1 MSGEIL
7 NLALKK
13 EIFEG
18 LLDGSLNEI
27 PIKKS
32 NWWKKRLMDEN
43 TGRFKDFMV
52 VAATSGSSD
61 KVYFEIKYIE
71 LREDNFII
79 GVKLIN
85 MDEGD
90 SDGDIDTN
98 LDNGEV
104 IAPDVINPEI
114 IEPVKINPITIET
127 DETDENGDDITKLIV
142 NVKENVGISQISQ
155 DITVTKEGNVKID
168 EYSTLKQTI
177 LALFDVFCNLEGNFV
192 VNMPYITIRN
202 NGQLVGTKYR
212 FHIEKDADIRVDYTK
227 QEFIK
232 YEDVSDELFVN
243 TIASYMKKLMI
254 SNYVFINKNASGFKY
269 GPNGELIFVLYATG
283 RRKYFFKSR

>member
-1 MSGEIL
+1 MSHEIL

-43 TGRFKDFMV
+43 TGRFKNFMV

-71 LREDNFII
+71 LRGNNFII

-90 SDGDIDTN
+90 SDSDIDTN

-104 IAPDVINPEI
+104 IAPNVINPEV
-114 IEPVKINPITIET
+114 IEPVKINPVTIET
-127 DETDENGDDITKLIV
+127 DESGNTIAKMIV
-142 NVKENVGISQISQ
+142 NVKENVPISHISQ
-155 DITVTKEGNVKID
+155 DIIVTKEGNVKID
-168 EYSTLKQTI
+168 KYSELKQTV
-177 LALFDVFCNLEGNFV
+177 LSLFDVFCNLEGNFV

-227 QEFIK
+227 QEFVK
-232 YEDVSDELFVN
+232 HEDISDELFVN

-283 RRKYFFKSR
+283 RRRYFFKSR

>member
-32 NWWKKRLMDEN
+32 NWWKKRLIDEN
-43 TGRFKDFMV
+43 TGRFKNFMV

-71 LREDNFII
+71 LRENNFII

-90 SDGDIDTN
+90 SDSDIDTN
-98 LDNGEV
+98 LDNGE
-104 IAPDVINPEI
+104 IITPNIINPEL
-114 IEPVKINPITIET
+114 IEPVKINPVTIET
-127 DETDENGDDITKLIV
+127 DENGNTIAKMIV
-142 NVKENVGISQISQ
+142 SVKENVPISHISQ

-168 EYSTLKQTI
+168 EYSALKQTV
-177 LALFDVFCNLEGNFV
+177 LSLFDVFCNLEGNFV

-212 FHIEKDADIRVDYTK
+212 FHIESDADTRVDYTK
-227 QEFIK
+227 QEFVK
-232 YEDVSDELFVN
+232 YEDISDELFVN

-283 RRKYFFKSR
+283 RRRYFFKSR

>member
-43 TGRFKDFMV
+43 TGRFKNFMV

-71 LREDNFII
+71 LRENNFII

-90 SDGDIDTN
+90 SDSDIDTN

-104 IAPDVINPEI
+104 IAPNIINPEI
-114 IEPVKINPITIET
+114 IEPEKINPVTIET
-127 DETDENGDDITKLIV
+127 IV

-155 DITVTKEGNVKID
+155 DITATKEGNVKID
-168 EYSTLKQTI
+168 EYSTLKQTV
-177 LALFDVFCNLEGNFV
+177 LSLFDVFCNLEGNFV

-212 FHIEKDADIRVDYTK
+212 FHIESDADTRIDYTK
-227 QEFIK
+227 QEFVK
-232 YEDVSDELFVN
+232 HEDISDELFTN

>member
-71 LREDNFII
+71 LRENNFII

-90 SDGDIDTN
+90 SDSDIDTN

-104 IAPDVINPEI
+104 IAPNIINPEI
-114 IEPVKINPITIET
+114 IEPVKINPVTIET
-127 DETDENGDDITKLIV
+127 IV

-155 DITVTKEGNVKID
+155 DIIVTKEGNVKND
-168 EYSTLKQTI
+168 EYSVLKQTV
-177 LALFDVFCNLEGNFV
+177 LSLFDVFCNLEGNFV

-227 QEFIK
+227 QEFVK

-243 TIASYMKKLMI
+243 TISSYMKKLMI

>member
-43 TGRFKDFMV
+43 TGRFKNFMV

-71 LREDNFII
+71 MRENNFII

-90 SDGDIDTN
+90 SDSDIDTN

-104 IAPDVINPEI
+104 IKPNVINPEV
-114 IEPVKINPITIET
+114 IEPVKINPVTIET
-127 DETDENGDDITKLIV
+127 DESGNNIAKMIV

-168 EYSTLKQTI
+168 EYSALKQTV
-177 LALFDVFCNLEGNFV
+177 LSLFDVFCNLEGNFV

>member
-13 EIFEG
+13 EIFES

-43 TGRFKDFMV
+43 TGQFKNFMV

-71 LREDNFII
+71 LRENNFII

-90 SDGDIDTN
+90 SDSDVDTN

-104 IAPDVINPEI
+104 IKPNVINPEV
-114 IEPVKINPITIET
+114 IEPVKINPVTIET
-127 DETDENGDDITKLIV
+127 GNTNTKIIV

-155 DITVTKEGNVKID
+155 DITATKEGNVKID
-168 EYSTLKQTI
+168 EYSTLKQTV
-177 LALFDVFCNLEGNFV
+177 LSLFDVFCNLEGNFV

-283 RRKYFFKSR
+283 RRRYFFKSR

>member
-43 TGRFKDFMV
+43 TGRFKNFMV

-71 LREDNFII
+71 MRENNFFI

-90 SDGDIDTN
+90 SDSDIDTN
-98 LDNGEV
+98 LDNGGV
-104 IAPDVINPEI
+104 IKPNVINPEI
-114 IEPVKINPITIET
+114 IEPVKINPVTIET
-127 DETDENGDDITKLIV
+127 DESGNNIAKMIV

-168 EYSTLKQTI
+168 EYSALKQTV
-177 LALFDVFCNLEGNFV
+177 LSLFDVFCNLEGNFV

-212 FHIEKDADIRVDYTK
+212 FHIESDADIRVDYNK
-227 QEFIK
+227 QEFVK
-232 YEDVSDELFVN
+232 HEDISDELFVN
-243 TIASYMKKLMI
+243 TISSYMKKLMI

-283 RRKYFFKSR
+283 RRRYFFKSR

>member
-71 LREDNFII
+71 MRENNFII

-90 SDGDIDTN
+90 SDSDVDTN
-98 LDNGEV
+98 LDNGE
-104 IAPDVINPEI
+104 IITPNIINPEV
-114 IEPVKINPITIET
+114 IEPVKINPVTIET
-127 DETDENGDDITKLIV
+127 GNTNTKIIV

-155 DITVTKEGNVKID
+155 DIIVTKEGNVKID
-168 EYSTLKQTI
+168 EYSVLKQTV
-177 LALFDVFCNLEGNFV
+177 LSLFDVFCNLEGNFV

-202 NGQLVGTKYR
+202 NGQLVGTKYK
-212 FHIEKDADIRVDYTK
+212 FHIESDADTRVDYTK
-227 QEFIK
+227 QEFVK
-232 YEDVSDELFVN
+232 YEDISDELFVN

-283 RRKYFFKSR
+283 RRRYFFQK

>member
-43 TGRFKDFMV
+43 TGRFKNFMV

-71 LREDNFII
+71 LRDNNFII

-90 SDGDIDTN
+90 SDSDIDTN

-104 IAPDVINPEI
+104 IAPNVINPEV
-114 IEPVKINPITIET
+114 IEPVKINPVTIET
-127 DETDENGDDITKLIV
+127 DESGNTIAKMIV
-142 NVKENVGISQISQ
+142 NVKENVPISHISQ
-155 DITVTKEGNVKID
+155 DIIVTKEGNVKID
-168 EYSTLKQTI
+168 KYSELKQTI

-283 RRKYFFKSR
+283 RRRYFFKSR

>member
-43 TGRFKDFMV
+43 TGQFKNFMV

-71 LREDNFII
+71 LRDNNFII

-90 SDGDIDTN
+90 SDSDIDTN

-104 IAPDVINPEI
+104 IAPNVINPEV
-114 IEPVKINPITIET
+114 IEPVKINPVTIET
-127 DETDENGDDITKLIV
+127 DESGNTIAKMIV
-142 NVKENVGISQISQ
+142 NVKENVPISHISQ
-155 DITVTKEGNVKID
+155 DIIVTKEGNVKID
-168 EYSTLKQTI
+168 KYSELKQTI

-212 FHIEKDADIRVDYTK
+212 FHIESDADTRVDYTK
-227 QEFIK
+227 QEFVK
-232 YEDVSDELFVN
+232 YEDISDELFIN
-243 TIASYMKKLMI
+243 IIASYMKKLMI

>member
-71 LREDNFII
+71 LRENNFII

-90 SDGDIDTN
+90 SDSDVDTN

-104 IAPDVINPEI
+104 IKPNVINPEV
-114 IEPVKINPITIET
+114 IEPVKINPVTIET
-127 DETDENGDDITKLIV
+127 GNTNTKIIV

-155 DITVTKEGNVKID
+155 DITATKEGNVKID
-168 EYSTLKQTI
+168 EYSTLKQTV
-177 LALFDVFCNLEGNFV
+177 LSLFDVFCNLEGNFV

-227 QEFIK
+227 QEFVK
-232 YEDVSDELFVN
+232 HEDISDELFVN

>member
-43 TGRFKDFMV
+43 TGRFKNFMV

-71 LREDNFII
+71 MRENNFII

-90 SDGDIDTN
+90 SDSDVDTN

-104 IAPDVINPEI
+104 IKPNVINPEV
-114 IEPVKINPITIET
+114 IEPVKINPVTIET
-127 DETDENGDDITKLIV
+127 GNTNTKIIV

-155 DITVTKEGNVKID
+155 DITATKEGNVKID
-168 EYSTLKQTI
+168 EYSTLKQTV
-177 LALFDVFCNLEGNFV
+177 LSLFDVFCNLEGNFV

-202 NGQLVGTKYR
+202 NGQLVGTKYK
-212 FHIEKDADIRVDYTK
+212 FHIESDADTRVDYTK
-227 QEFIK
+227 QEFVK
-232 YEDVSDELFVN
+232 YEDISDELFIN
-243 TIASYMKKLMI
+243 IIASYMKKLMI

-283 RRKYFFKSR
+283 RRRYFFKSR

>member
-43 TGRFKDFMV
+43 TGRFKNFMV

-71 LREDNFII
+71 LRDNNFII

-90 SDGDIDTN
+90 SDSDIDTN

-104 IAPDVINPEI
+104 IAPNVINPEV
-114 IEPVKINPITIET
+114 IEPVKINPVTIET
-127 DETDENGDDITKLIV
+127 DESGNTIAKMIV
-142 NVKENVGISQISQ
+142 NVKENVPISHISQ
-155 DITVTKEGNVKID
+155 DIIVTKEGNVKID
-168 EYSTLKQTI
+168 EYSTLKQTV
-177 LALFDVFCNLEGNFV
+177 LSLFDVFCNLEGNFV

-212 FHIEKDADIRVDYTK
+212 FHIESDADTRIDYTK
-227 QEFIK
+227 QEFVK
-232 YEDVSDELFVN
+232 HEDISDELFTN

-283 RRKYFFKSR
+283 RRKYFFKIK

>member
-43 TGRFKDFMV
+43 TGRFKNFMV
-52 VAATSGSSD
+52 VPATSGSSD

-71 LREDNFII
+71 LRDNNFII
-79 GVKLIN
+79 GVTLLN

-90 SDGDIDTN
+90 SDSDIDTN

-104 IAPDVINPEI
+104 IEPNVINPEV
-114 IEPVKINPITIET
+114 IEPVKINPVTIET
-127 DETDENGDDITKLIV
+127 DESGNTIAKMIV
-142 NVKENVGISQISQ
+142 NVKENVPISHISQ

-168 EYSTLKQTI
+168 EYSALKQTV
-177 LALFDVFCNLEGNFV
+177 LSLFDVFCNLEGNFV

-212 FHIEKDADIRVDYTK
+212 FHIESDADIRVDYTK
-227 QEFIK
+227 QEFVK
-232 YEDVSDELFVN
+232 HEDISDELFVN

>member
-43 TGRFKDFMV
+43 TGRFKNFMV

-71 LREDNFII
+71 LRENNFII

-90 SDGDIDTN
+90 SDSDIDTN

-104 IAPDVINPEI
+104 IAPNIINPEV
-114 IEPVKINPITIET
+114 IEPVKINPVTIET
-127 DETDENGDDITKLIV
+127 IV

-155 DITVTKEGNVKID
+155 DIIVIKEGNVKID
-168 EYSTLKQTI
+168 EYSALKQTI

-212 FHIEKDADIRVDYTK
+212 FHIESDADIRVDYTK
-227 QEFIK
+227 QEFVKHKDI
-232 YEDVSDELFVN
+232 SDELFVN

>member
-43 TGRFKDFMV
+43 TGRFKNFMV

-71 LREDNFII
+71 LRENNFII

-90 SDGDIDTN
+90 SDSDIDTN

-104 IAPDVINPEI
+104 ITPNIINPEI
-114 IEPVKINPITIET
+114 IEPVKINPVTIET
-127 DETDENGDDITKLIV
+127 DESGNNIAKMIV

-168 EYSTLKQTI
+168 EYSALKQTV
-177 LALFDVFCNLEGNFV
+177 LSLFDVFCNLEGNFV

-212 FHIEKDADIRVDYTK
+212 FHIESDADIRVDYTK
-227 QEFIK
+227 QEFVK
-232 YEDVSDELFVN
+232 HEDISDELFVN

-283 RRKYFFKSR
+283 RRRYFFKSR

>member
-43 TGRFKDFMV
+43 TGRFKNFMV

-71 LREDNFII
+71 LRENNFFI

-90 SDGDIDTN
+90 SDSDIDTN

-104 IAPDVINPEI
+104 ITPNIINPEI
-114 IEPVKINPITIET
+114 IEPVKINPVTIET
-127 DETDENGDDITKLIV
+127 DESGNNIAKMIV

-168 EYSTLKQTI
+168 EYSALKQTV
-177 LALFDVFCNLEGNFV
+177 LSLFDVFCNLEGNFV

-212 FHIEKDADIRVDYTK
+212 FHIESDADIRVDYTK
-227 QEFIK
+227 QEFVK
-232 YEDVSDELFVN
+232 HEDISDELFTN

>member
-32 NWWKKRLMDEN
+32 NWWKKRLIDEN
-43 TGRFKDFMV
+43 TGRFKNFMV

-71 LREDNFII
+71 LRENNFII

-90 SDGDIDTN
+90 SDSDIDTN

-104 IAPDVINPEI
+104 IKPNVINPEI
-114 IEPVKINPITIET
+114 IEPVKINPVTIET
-127 DETDENGDDITKLIV
+127 DESGNNIAKMIV

-212 FHIEKDADIRVDYTK
+212 FHIESDADTRVDYTK
-227 QEFIK
+227 QEFVK
-232 YEDVSDELFVN
+232 YEDISDELFIN

-283 RRKYFFKSR
+283 RRRYFFKSR

>member
-43 TGRFKDFMV
+43 TGRFKNFMV

-71 LREDNFII
+71 LRENNFFI

-90 SDGDIDTN
+90 SDSDIDTN

-104 IAPDVINPEI
+104 IVPNIINPEI
-114 IEPVKINPITIET
+114 IEPVKINPVTIET
-127 DETDENGDDITKLIV
+127 IV

-168 EYSTLKQTI
+168 EYSALKQTV
-177 LALFDVFCNLEGNFV
+177 LSLFDVFCNLEGNFV

-212 FHIEKDADIRVDYTK
+212 FHIESDADIRVDYTK
-227 QEFIK
+227 QEFVK
-232 YEDVSDELFVN
+232 HEDISDELFVN
-243 TIASYMKKLMI
+243 TITSYMKKLMI

-283 RRKYFFKSR
+283 RRRYFFKSR

>member
-90 SDGDIDTN
+90 SDSDVDTN
-98 LDNGEV
+98 LDNGE
-104 IAPDVINPEI
+104 IITPNIINPEV
-114 IEPVKINPITIET
+114 IEPVKINPVTIET
-127 DETDENGDDITKLIV
+127 GNTNTKIIV

-155 DITVTKEGNVKID
+155 DITATKEGNVKID
-168 EYSTLKQTI
+168 EYSALKQTV
-177 LALFDVFCNLEGNFV
+177 LSLFDVFCNLEGNFV

>member
-43 TGRFKDFMV
+43 TGRFKNFMV

-71 LREDNFII
+71 LRDNNFII

-90 SDGDIDTN
+90 SDSDIDTN

-104 IAPDVINPEI
+104 IAPNVINPEV
-114 IEPVKINPITIET
+114 IEPVKINPVTIET
-127 DETDENGDDITKLIV
+127 DESGNTIAKMIV
-142 NVKENVGISQISQ
+142 NVKENVPISHISQ
-155 DITVTKEGNVKID
+155 DIIVTKEGNVKID
-168 EYSTLKQTI
+168 KYSELKQTI

-212 FHIEKDADIRVDYTK
+212 FHIESDADTRIDYTK
-227 QEFIK
+227 QEFVK
-232 YEDVSDELFVN
+232 HEDISDELFVN

>member
-13 EIFEG
+13 EIFES

-43 TGRFKDFMV
+43 TGQFKNFMV

-71 LREDNFII
+71 LRENNFII

-90 SDGDIDTN
+90 SDSDIDTN
-98 LDNGEV
+98 LDNGE
-104 IAPDVINPEI
+104 IITPNIINPEV
-114 IEPVKINPITIET
+114 IEPVKINPVTIET
-127 DETDENGDDITKLIV
+127 DESGNTIAKMIV

-155 DITVTKEGNVKID
+155 DIIVTKEGNVKID
-168 EYSTLKQTI
+168 EYSALKQTV
-177 LALFDVFCNLEGNFV
+177 LSLFDVFCNLEGNFV

-212 FHIEKDADIRVDYTK
+212 FHIESDADTRVDYTK
-227 QEFIK
+227 QEFVK
-232 YEDVSDELFVN
+232 HEDISDELFVN

>member
-1 MSGEIL
+1 MNNEIL

-43 TGRFKDFMV
+43 TGRFKNFMV

-61 KVYFEIKYIE
+61 KVYFEIRYIE
-71 LREDNFII
+71 LRGNNFII

-90 SDGDIDTN
+90 SDNDIDTN
-98 LDNGEV
+98 LDNGDV
-104 IAPDVINPEI
+104 ITSESINPEV
-114 IEPVKINPITIET
+114 IESVKINPVTIET
-127 DETDENGDDITKLIV
+127 DEDGNNIAKMIV
-142 NVKENVGISQISQ
+142 NVKENVPISHISQ
-155 DITVTKEGNVKID
+155 DITVTKDVNVKID
-168 EYSTLKQTI
+168 EYFTLKQTV
-177 LALFDVFCNLEGNFV
+177 LALFDMFCNLEGNFV

-202 NGQLVGTKYR
+202 NGQLVSTKYR
-212 FHIEKDADIRVDYTK
+212 FHIERDADVRIDYTK
-227 QEFIK
+227 QEFVKHENI
-232 YEDVSDELFVN
+232 SDELFVN
-243 TIASYMKKLMI
+243 TITSYMKKLMI

>member
-43 TGRFKDFMV
+43 TGRFKNFMV

-71 LREDNFII
+71 MRENNFII

-90 SDGDIDTN
+90 SDSDVDTN

-104 IAPDVINPEI
+104 IKPNVINPEV
-114 IEPVKINPITIET
+114 IEPVKINPVTIET
-127 DETDENGDDITKLIV
+127 GNTNTKIIV

-155 DITVTKEGNVKID
+155 DITATKEGNVKID
-168 EYSTLKQTI
+168 EYSALKQTV
-177 LALFDVFCNLEGNFV
+177 LSLFDVFCNLEGNFV

-212 FHIEKDADIRVDYTK
+212 FHIESDADTRVDYTK
-227 QEFIK
+227 QEFVK
-232 YEDVSDELFVN
+232 YEDISDKLFIN

>member
-43 TGRFKDFMV
+43 TGRFKNFMV

-61 KVYFEIKYIE
+61 KVYFEIRYIE
-71 LREDNFII
+71 LRGNNFII

-90 SDGDIDTN
+90 SDSGIDTN
-98 LDNGEV
+98 LDNGDV
-104 IAPDVINPEI
+104 ITSESINPEV
-114 IEPVKINPITIET
+114 IESVKINPVTIET
-127 DETDENGDDITKLIV
+127 DEDGNNIAKMIV
-142 NVKENVGISQISQ
+142 NVKENVPISHISQ
-155 DITVTKEGNVKID
+155 DITVTKDVNVKID
-168 EYSTLKQTI
+168 EYFTLKQTV
-177 LALFDVFCNLEGNFV
+177 LALFDMFCNLEGNFV

-202 NGQLVGTKYR
+202 NGQLVSTKYR
-212 FHIEKDADIRVDYTK
+212 FHIERDADVRIDYTK
-227 QEFIK
+227 QEFVKHENI
-232 YEDVSDELFVN
+232 SDELFVN
-243 TIASYMKKLMI
+243 TITSYMKKLMI

>member
-71 LREDNFII
+71 LRQNNFII

-90 SDGDIDTN
+90 SDSDIDTN

-104 IAPDVINPEI
+104 IAPNIINPEV
-114 IEPVKINPITIET
+114 IEPVKINPVTIET
-127 DETDENGDDITKLIV
+127 IV

-155 DITVTKEGNVKID
+155 DIIVTKEGNVKID
-168 EYSTLKQTI
+168 EYSALKQTV
-177 LALFDVFCNLEGNFV
+177 LSLFDVFCNLEGNFV

-283 RRKYFFKSR
+283 RRRYFFKSR

>member
-43 TGRFKDFMV
+43 TGRFKNFMV

-71 LREDNFII
+71 LRENNFII

-85 MDEGD
+85 MD
-90 SDGDIDTN
+90 
-98 LDNGEV
+98 
-104 IAPDVINPEI
+104 
-114 IEPVKINPITIET
+114 
-127 DETDENGDDITKLIV
+127 
-142 NVKENVGISQISQ
+142 
-155 DITVTKEGNVKID
+155 
-168 EYSTLKQTI
+168 
-177 LALFDVFCNLEGNFV
+177 
-192 VNMPYITIRN
+192 
-202 NGQLVGTKYR
+202 
-212 FHIEKDADIRVDYTK
+212 
-227 QEFIK
+227 
-232 YEDVSDELFVN
+232 
-243 TIASYMKKLMI
+243 
-254 SNYVFINKNASGFKY
+254 
-269 GPNGELIFVLYATG
+269 
-283 RRKYFFKSR
+283 

>member
-27 PIKKS
+27 PIKKN

-61 KVYFEIKYIE
+61 KVYFEIRYIE
-71 LREDNFII
+71 LRGNNFFI

-90 SDGDIDTN
+90 SDSDIDTN

-104 IAPDVINPEI
+104 ITPDVISPEV
-114 IEPVKINPITIET
+114 IEPVKINPVIIET
-127 DETDENGDDITKLIV
+127 DEGGNTIAKQIV
-142 NVKENVGISQISQ
+142 NVKENVGISQMSQ
-155 DITVTKEGNVKID
+155 DITITKEGNVRID
-168 EYSTLKQTI
+168 EYSALKQTI

-227 QEFIK
+227 QEFVK
-232 YEDVSDELFVN
+232 YEDVSDELFAN

>member
-71 LREDNFII
+71 LRENNFII

-90 SDGDIDTN
+90 SDSDVDTN

-104 IAPDVINPEI
+104 IKPNVINPEV
-114 IEPVKINPITIET
+114 IEPVKINPVTIET
-127 DETDENGDDITKLIV
+127 GNTNTKIIV

-155 DITVTKEGNVKID
+155 DITATKEGNVKID
-168 EYSTLKQTI
+168 EYSTLKQTV
-177 LALFDVFCNLEGNFV
+177 LSLFDVFCNLEGNFV

-212 FHIEKDADIRVDYTK
+212 FHIESDADTRVDYTK
-227 QEFIK
+227 QEFVK
-232 YEDVSDELFVN
+232 YEDISDELFIN
-243 TIASYMKKLMI
+243 IIASYMKKLMI

-283 RRKYFFKSR
+283 RRRYFFKSR

>member
-43 TGRFKDFMV
+43 TGRFKNFMV

-71 LREDNFII
+71 LRDNNFII

-90 SDGDIDTN
+90 SDSDIDTN

-104 IAPDVINPEI
+104 IAPNIINPEI
-114 IEPVKINPITIET
+114 IEPVKINPVTIET
-127 DETDENGDDITKLIV
+127 IV

-155 DITVTKEGNVKID
+155 DITATKEGNVKND
-168 EYSTLKQTI
+168 EYSALKQTV
-177 LALFDVFCNLEGNFV
+177 LSLFDVFCNLEGNFV

-212 FHIEKDADIRVDYTK
+212 FHIESDADTRVDYTK
-227 QEFIK
+227 QEFVK
-232 YEDVSDELFVN
+232 HEDISDELFVN

-283 RRKYFFKSR
+283 RRRYFFKSR

>member
-43 TGRFKDFMV
+43 TGRFKNFMV

-71 LREDNFII
+71 MRENNFFI

-90 SDGDIDTN
+90 SDSDIDTN
-98 LDNGEV
+98 LDNGGV
-104 IAPDVINPEI
+104 IKPNVINPEI
-114 IEPVKINPITIET
+114 IEPVKINPVTIET
-127 DETDENGDDITKLIV
+127 DESGNNIAKMIV

-168 EYSTLKQTI
+168 EYSALKQTV
-177 LALFDVFCNLEGNFV
+177 LSLFDVFCNLEGNFV

-202 NGQLVGTKYR
+202 NGQLVGTKYK
-212 FHIEKDADIRVDYTK
+212 FHIESDADTRVDYTK
-227 QEFIK
+227 QEFVK
-232 YEDVSDELFVN
+232 YEDISDELFVN

-283 RRKYFFKSR
+283 RRRYFFKSR

>member
-43 TGRFKDFMV
+43 TGRFKNFMV

-71 LREDNFII
+71 LRENNFII

-90 SDGDIDTN
+90 SDSDIDTN

-104 IAPDVINPEI
+104 VAPNIINPEI
-114 IEPVKINPITIET
+114 IEPVKINPVTIET
-127 DETDENGDDITKLIV
+127 DESGNNIAKMIV

-168 EYSTLKQTI
+168 EYSALKQTV
-177 LALFDVFCNLEGNFV
+177 LSLFDVFCNLEGNFV

-212 FHIEKDADIRVDYTK
+212 FHIESDADIRVDYTK
-227 QEFIK
+227 QEFVK
-232 YEDVSDELFVN
+232 HEDISDELFVN

>member
-71 LREDNFII
+71 LRENNFII

-90 SDGDIDTN
+90 SDSDIDTN

-104 IAPDVINPEI
+104 IAPNIINPEI
-114 IEPVKINPITIET
+114 IEPVKINPVTIET
-127 DETDENGDDITKLIV
+127 GNTNTKIIV

-155 DITVTKEGNVKID
+155 DITATKEGNVKID
-168 EYSTLKQTI
+168 EYSALKQTV
-177 LALFDVFCNLEGNFV
+177 LSLFDVFCNLEGNFV

-212 FHIEKDADIRVDYTK
+212 FHIESDADTRVDYTK
-227 QEFIK
+227 QEFVK
-232 YEDVSDELFVN
+232 YEDISDELFIN
-243 TIASYMKKLMI
+243 IIASYMKKLMI

-269 GPNGELIFVLYATG
+269 GPNGELIFVLYTTG

>member
-43 TGRFKDFMV
+43 TGRFKNFMV

-71 LREDNFII
+71 LRENNFII

-90 SDGDIDTN
+90 SDSDIDTN

-104 IAPDVINPEI
+104 IKPNVINPEI
-114 IEPVKINPITIET
+114 IEPVKINPVTIET
-127 DETDENGDDITKLIV
+127 GNTNTKIIV

-168 EYSTLKQTI
+168 EYSALKQTV
-177 LALFDVFCNLEGNFV
+177 LSLFDVFCNLEGNFV

-212 FHIEKDADIRVDYTK
+212 FHIESDADIRVDYTK
-227 QEFIK
+227 QEFVK
-232 YEDVSDELFVN
+232 HEDISDELFVN

-283 RRKYFFKSR
+283 RRRYFFKSR

>member
-43 TGRFKDFMV
+43 TGRFKNFMV

-71 LREDNFII
+71 LRENNFII

-90 SDGDIDTN
+90 SDSDVDTN
-98 LDNGEV
+98 LDNGE
-104 IAPDVINPEI
+104 IITPNIINPEV
-114 IEPVKINPITIET
+114 IEPVKINPVTIET
-127 DETDENGDDITKLIV
+127 GNTNTKIIV

-155 DITVTKEGNVKID
+155 DITATKEGNVKID
-168 EYSTLKQTI
+168 EYSTLKQTV
-177 LALFDVFCNLEGNFV
+177 LSLFDVFCNLEGNFV

-212 FHIEKDADIRVDYTK
+212 FHIESDADTRVDYTK
-227 QEFIK
+227 QEFVK
-232 YEDVSDELFVN
+232 YEDISDELFIN
-243 TIASYMKKLMI
+243 IIASYMKKLMI

-283 RRKYFFKSR
+283 RRRYFFKSR

>member
-27 PIKKS
+27 PIKKN

-43 TGRFKDFMV
+43 TGRFKDFIV

-61 KVYFEIKYIE
+61 KVYFEIRYIE
-71 LREDNFII
+71 LRGNNFFI

-90 SDGDIDTN
+90 SDSDIDTN
-98 LDNGEV
+98 LDNGGV
-104 IAPDVINPEI
+104 IKPNVINPEI
-114 IEPVKINPITIET
+114 IEPVKINPVTIET
-127 DETDENGDDITKLIV
+127 DESGNTIAKMIV
-142 NVKENVGISQISQ
+142 NVKENVGISQMSQ
-155 DITVTKEGNVKID
+155 DITITKEGNVRID
-168 EYSTLKQTI
+168 EYSALKQTI

-227 QEFIK
+227 QEFVK
-232 YEDVSDELFVN
+232 HEDISDELFVN

>member
-32 NWWKKRLMDEN
+32 NWWKKRLIDEN
-43 TGRFKDFMV
+43 TGRFKNFMV

-71 LREDNFII
+71 LRENNFII

-90 SDGDIDTN
+90 SDSDIDTN
-98 LDNGEV
+98 LDNGE
-104 IAPDVINPEI
+104 IITPNIINPEV
-114 IEPVKINPITIET
+114 IEPVKINPVTIET
-127 DETDENGDDITKLIV
+127 DESGNTIAKMIV
-142 NVKENVGISQISQ
+142 NVKENVPISHISQ
-155 DITVTKEGNVKID
+155 DIIVTKEGNVKID
-168 EYSTLKQTI
+168 EYSTLKQTV
-177 LALFDVFCNLEGNFV
+177 LSLFDVFCNLEGNFV

-227 QEFIK
+227 QEFVK
-232 YEDVSDELFVN
+232 YEDISDELFIN

-283 RRKYFFKSR
+283 RRRYFFKSR

>member
-43 TGRFKDFMV
+43 TGRFKNFMV

-71 LREDNFII
+71 MRENNFII

-90 SDGDIDTN
+90 SDSDVDTN
-98 LDNGEV
+98 LDNGE
-104 IAPDVINPEI
+104 IITPNIINPEV
-114 IEPVKINPITIET
+114 IEPVKINPVIIET
-127 DETDENGDDITKLIV
+127 DEGGNTIAKQIV

-155 DITVTKEGNVKID
+155 DIIVTKEGNVKID

-283 RRKYFFKSR
+283 RRRYFFKSR

>member
-43 TGRFKDFMV
+43 TGRFKNFMV

-90 SDGDIDTN
+90 SDSDVDTN

-104 IAPDVINPEI
+104 IKPNVINPEV
-114 IEPVKINPITIET
+114 IEPAKINPVTIET
-127 DETDENGDDITKLIV
+127 GNTNTKIIV

-155 DITVTKEGNVKID
+155 DITATKEGNVKID
-168 EYSTLKQTI
+168 EYSTLKQTV
-177 LALFDVFCNLEGNFV
+177 LSLFDVFCNLEGNFV

-212 FHIEKDADIRVDYTK
+212 FHIESDADTRVDYTK
-227 QEFIK
+227 QEFVKHENI
-232 YEDVSDELFVN
+232 SDELFVN
-243 TIASYMKKLMI
+243 TITSYMKKLMI

-283 RRKYFFKSR
+283 RRKYFFQK